1 VTIYTTGEVD
11 AQALALLLKERDDL
25 MAAMQER
32 EAEIGILNETLESRN
47 RNIEALHE
55 VSAAQ
60 RKVLE
65 QALDALTTVYGISAE
80 TPIIRGNKGDFE
92 MNTIERARLQAAVL
106 RKYYGVRVD
115 ESLDLVALLD
125 EIAVQTDKH
134 RELLRLALEAMQQ
147 LFPQNGHEGGVAVWR
162 LGASY
167 AVKEAISAI
176 EEQFK

>member
-1 VTIYTTGEVD
+1 MTFYTTGEVD

-65 QALDALTTVYGISAE
+65 QALEALKAQPIETRVVWKDGIDLDVPVAHS
-80 TPIIRGNKGDFE
+80 K
-92 MNTIERARLQAAVL
+92 LCKAAITAIQ
-106 RKYYGVRVD
+106 
-115 ESLDLVALLD
+115 E
-125 EIAVQTDKH
+125 
-134 RELLRLALEAMQQ
+134 Q
-147 LFPQNGHEGGVAVWR
+147 LNEHN
-162 LGASY
+162 
-167 AVKEAISAI
+167 
-176 EEQFK
+176 

>member
-1 VTIYTTGEVD
+1 MTFYTTGEVD

-80 TPIIRGNKGDFE
+80 TPIIK
-92 MNTIERARLQAAVL
+92 
-106 RKYYGVRVD
+106 
-115 ESLDLVALLD
+115 
-125 EIAVQTDKH
+125 EIQEILKCPAQH
-134 RELLRLALEAMQQ
+134 
-147 LFPQNGHEGGVAVWR
+147 F
-162 LGASY
+162 
-167 AVKEAISAI
+167 
-176 EEQFK
+176 

>member
-1 VTIYTTGEVD
+1 MQ
-11 AQALALLLKERDDL
+11 QAY
-25 MAAMQER
+25 
-32 EAEIGILNETLESRN
+32 NRN
-47 RNIEALHE
+47 RSKNLEH
-55 VSAAQ
+55 
-60 RKVLE
+60 VLDTL
-65 QALDALTTVYGISAE
+65 ATVYGLDTE

-167 AVKEAISAI
+167 AAKEAIAAI